1 MFTIFNS
8 KSLWIGK
15 DLKKFN
21 QIREKLEA
29 KQIPYDYKVHN
40 RMGQWSGRGTLRGN
54 TGSLGTPFDQM
65 YEYDIRV
72 YSRDFE
78 LAEYCL
84 RGN

>member
-8 KSLWIGK
+8 KSLWVGK

-40 RMGQWSGRGTLRGN
+40 RMGQRSGRGTLRGN

>member
-8 KSLWIGK
+8 KSLWIGR
-15 DLKKFN
+15 DLKRFN
-21 QIREKLEA
+21 QIREILDA
-29 KQIPYDYKVHN
+29 KQIPYEHKVHN

-54 TGSLGTPFDQM
+54 TGSLGVPTDQM
-65 YEYDIRV
+65 YEYEIIV
-72 YSRDFE
+72 YQKDME

>member
-15 DLKKFN
+15 DLKRFN
-21 QIREKLEA
+21 QIREILEA
-29 KQIPYDYKVHN
+29 KQIPYERKVHN
-40 RMGQWSGRGTLRGN
+40 RMGQWSGSGTLRGR
-54 TGSLGTPFDQM
+54 TGSFGVPTEQM
-65 YEYDIRV
+65 YEYEIIV
-72 YSRDFE
+72 YRKDME